1 MHALTCI
8 IGWKESL
15 HQHIA
20 MCIHNVLSSL
30 IAPSLCVPIPSLVDA
45 GGGKTHTGEL
55 KTR

>member
-8 IGWKESL
+8 IGWKENCTWFAST
-15 HQHIA
+15 HS
-20 MCIHNVLSSL
+20 NVHTQC